1 MVVGTFCAIGGPL
14 SGCLSKEPVLMNK
27 CSCACR
33 QESADEVVIANKD
46 FFSVASCGSFEG
58 AQCNVKVTTSE
69 GTRTVS
75 GKWEGCMHRGK
86 AWVRTLALPDEVPTL
101 TVDPGDIVPPP
112 PSQ

>member
-1 MVVGTFCAIGGPL
+1 
-14 SGCLSKEPVLMNK
+14 MNK